1 VEIGGVDVGERPQN
15 ANFVSY
21 IEKCIHSFE
30 QGSISTDMMVENL
43 SAATV
48 IQYMLMF
55 LAGDVVRESARSIN
69 DYSTCL
75 AIKKMM
81 SFICLSS
88 FRGTIPTCYL
98 PFTVR
103 LNKESTRSLVIA
115 LGASILIRPHPPIH
129 LSH

>member
-1 VEIGGVDVGERPQN
+1 MKQSIYSIYAGSQVEISVNVGEGPQN

-81 SFICLSS
+81 SFICFSF
-88 FRGTIPTCYL
+88 FRGTVPTC
-98 PFTVR
+98 
-103 LNKESTRSLVIA
+103 SLVTKD
-115 LGASILIRPHPPIH
+115 LYCTIRYT
-129 LSH
+129 